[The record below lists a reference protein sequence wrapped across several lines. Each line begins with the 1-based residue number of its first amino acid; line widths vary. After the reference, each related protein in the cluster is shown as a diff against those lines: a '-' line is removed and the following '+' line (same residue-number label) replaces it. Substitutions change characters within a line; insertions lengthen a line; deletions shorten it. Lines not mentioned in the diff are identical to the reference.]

1 MKLTHSLLKSTLTA
15 TVTIPLVYLINCS
28 SALAIDVKSG
38 GNILKN
44 DTNTPAE
51 DVKIGFKIPGFN
63 EEILGGGITI
73 FPIGQTVNI
82 INQGLSVF
90 DEHIIFVDPAGEFV
104 SIPPNKPV
112 VIDILVNSKKK
123 NAIKWLE
130 DIYLTGPQGVKLKTR
145 TALAGFIVQPE
156 PQSNL
161 TPLALSSSPLSFTFT
176 NDGNTELSIS
186 SITLGRS
193 PNLIES
199 SDFMTSLLDD
209 YIFDNGGI
217 GWSVLPDEQIELD
230 VPFSLRGGEYL
241 VANVLGTA
249 DPEGTDPFPV
259 NFLLQHEEV
268 PEPLTILGTATALG
282 FGAFFKRKLKS
293 SESSEKELKGKHLTP
308 VFELRKSALG
318 FLRCTFLY
326 SGQHQFY
333 LL

>member
-293 SESSEKELKGKHLTP
+293 SESSEKEIAKVG
-308 VFELRKSALG
+308 
-318 FLRCTFLY
+318 
-326 SGQHQFY
+326 
-333 LL
+333 